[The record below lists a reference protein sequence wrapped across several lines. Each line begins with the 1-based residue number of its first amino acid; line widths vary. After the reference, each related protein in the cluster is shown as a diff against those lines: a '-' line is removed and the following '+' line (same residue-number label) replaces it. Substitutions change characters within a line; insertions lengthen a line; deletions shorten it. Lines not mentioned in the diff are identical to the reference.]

1 MGVRGQLQAPTALFP
16 RRQPPVRTAQN
27 VPPKSVRS
35 FGEQTNLLILLGT
48 EQRLVASTGRTQYS
62 DHDVGYKNELRYI
75 KDY

>member
-1 MGVRGQLQAPTALFP
+1 MGMRGQLQAPTALFL
-16 RRQPPVRTAQN
+16 RRQLPVRTAQN
-27 VPPKSVRS
+27 VPPKPVRS

-62 DHDVGYKNELRYI
+62 DHAVGYKNELRYI